1 MDPKAHESAC
11 HCAPA
16 SDKTVVQPDK
26 SRLLQRLA
34 RIEGQ
39 VRGISGMIAD
49 DRYCVDVLTQVAAVK
64 SALDAVAM
72 QLLENHVQGC
82 VARALGTGSAEEM
95 AAELLEVVRKIR

>member
-1 MDPKAHESAC
+1 MAQIPPAQC
-11 HCAPA
+11 HCADA
-16 SDKTVVQPDK
+16 DGKTVVQPDK

-49 DRYCVDVLTQVAAVK
+49 DRYCVDILTQVAAVK

-82 VARALGTGSAEEM
+82 VTRAMGTGSAEEM